1 MFKKIIKLLNNAEI
15 WFFFDVILFSF
26 FIGIISNIIYQ
37 YHILS
42 YHGIIFAFYLR
53 LVPSLYQFL
62 RSNKKLEKNKKKNI
76 YFLISIYF
84 TLLLTFIF
92 LNDFQS
98 LFNKVFFLFI
108 LLFVSILLS
117 NYLFKI
123 VKNFEFVKYLIS
135 YFFRFFFYF
144 SGIFFDPGKIFINF
158 KYIFYLNPYYIYF
171 NILNIQ

>member
-1 MFKKIIKLLNNAEI
+1 MFKKLIKLLNNSET

-26 FIGIISNIIYQ
+26 FIGIISNIVYQ

-53 LVPSLYQFL
+53 LIPSFYQFL

-76 YFLISIYF
+76 YFLTSVYF
-84 TLLLTFIF
+84 TLLVIFIF
-92 LNDFQS
+92 FNDFQF
-98 LFNKVFFLFI
+98 LFNKIFFLFI
-108 LLFVSILLS
+108 LLYLSILLS

-123 VKNFEFVKYLIS
+123 VKNFDFAKYLIS
-135 YFFRFFFYF
+135 YLFRFFFYF

-158 KYIFYLNPYYIYF
+158 KYMFYLNPYYIYF
-171 NILNIQ
+171 NILNM